1 MVALRRDYVEFLRY
15 SLNFKQN
22 NESASVIER
31 FSDKYHNVGEKE
43 SWHSQFT
50 WDRLPSELKPKL
62 KGISAKRKQD
72 SQLAV
77 KAKKSNIDIST
88 K

>member
-22 NESASVIER
+22 KESASVIER
-31 FSDKYHNVGEKE
+31 FSDKYHNVNEKE

-50 WDRLPSELKPKL
+50 WDRLPSELKPKF
-62 KGISAKRKQD
+62 KGISGKRKQD
-72 SQLAV
+72 NQSTL
-77 KAKKSNIDIST
+77 KAKKSNIDISS